1 MKIYQIFFVILRILV
16 IMQVIL
22 VLLKKNIINPDIKII
37 IDAVL
42 KLGIGGFLYIF
53 FFFNTI
59 HGIDYWDAYILQF
72 AGLVIILDI
81 DYNKLLNVIGK
92 VSPTLS
98 KNLSFL
104 DPIQGAN
111 HD

>member
-1 MKIYQIFFVILRILV
+1 MKIYQVFFIILRILV
-16 IMQVIL
+16 ILQVIL

-37 IDAVL
+37 IDAIL

-53 FFFNTI
+53 FFFNTG
-59 HGIDYWDAYILQF
+59 HSVEYWDAYILQF

-81 DYNKLLNVIGK
+81 DYKKVLNAISKL
-92 VSPTLS
+92 SPTLY
-98 KNLSFL
+98 KKLSFL
-104 DPIQGAN
+104 EAIEGAN